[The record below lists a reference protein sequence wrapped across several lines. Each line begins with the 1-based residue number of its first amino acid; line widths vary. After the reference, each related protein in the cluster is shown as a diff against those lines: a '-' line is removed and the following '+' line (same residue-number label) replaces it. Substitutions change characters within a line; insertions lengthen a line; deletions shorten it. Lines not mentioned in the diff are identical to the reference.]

1 MMEHTTPMRVL
12 LVEDEIDVRG
22 FFARALA
29 HMWPALEVVTAAN
42 GCEAL
47 ALMRDRTF
55 DLVLSDQRMPVMSG
69 LELLASVRCCSQVP
83 FLLISADRSVEGAAY
98 AAGANAFLSKPISLE
113 ALRSALACYLRD

>member
-1 MMEHTTPMRVL
+1 MEHTTPMRVL

-47 ALMRDRTF
+47 DLLRGGQF
-55 DLVLSDQRMPVMSG
+55 DLVLSDQRMPKMTG
-69 LELLASVRCCSQVP
+69 LELLTAVRAWSQVP
-83 FLLISADRSVEGAAY
+83 FLLISADRSVEVAAY
-98 AAGANAFLSKPISLE
+98 AAGANAFLSKPIGLDG
-113 ALRSALACYLRD
+113 LRAAVARYLFC